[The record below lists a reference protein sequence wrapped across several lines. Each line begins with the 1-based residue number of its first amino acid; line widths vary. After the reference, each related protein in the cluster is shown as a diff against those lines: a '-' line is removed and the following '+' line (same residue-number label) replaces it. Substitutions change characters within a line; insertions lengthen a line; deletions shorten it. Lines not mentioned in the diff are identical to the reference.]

1 MTYEEIMTL
10 DMNGIQERSAE
21 LTADLETCDAEALE
35 ARKEEMGFLEE
46 RKNIIEVEALE
57 KRAAMVAVIEGAGEV
72 IEESIEEKKKM
83 TNSEIRNS
91 KEYIDAYVDYVKKGY
106 DLDKVEAEKRALLTE
121 NAYEGII
128 GVPTYVEDRIHQAW
142 ENNEIM
148 RRVRRT
154 FFKGNLKVGAEVSAS
169 GAVIH
174 EEGGAAIS
182 EEDLVIAYI
191 DLIPQ
196 MLKKLVRVSD
206 EALGLSGTA
215 FLDYLYDEIEYQ
227 IVKLA
232 ADTAVGAMLTSTLS
246 ASSTLAGATPTAADI
261 IQAEGLLGGQ
271 ATNPVIITTRS
282 IAADLKAAA
291 LSASYGYD
299 PFDGMPVLYT
309 DSVVLNG
316 AAFIVA
322 DLSGVQANFPNGD
335 DVKFIFDQYTEA
347 PADIVRI
354 VGKLYVAIAVVAPG
368 KVVVAS
374 AGASA

>member
-1 MTYEEIMTL
+1 MTKEEIMTL

-21 LTADLETCDAEALE
+21 LTADLETCDAEAIE
-35 ARKEEMGFLEE
+35 ARKEEMSFLEE
-46 RKNIIEVEALE
+46 RKNIIEKEALE

-72 IEESIEEKKKM
+72 IEESKEENKKM
-83 TNSEIRNS
+83 TNAEVRNS

-174 EEGGAAIS
+174 EEGGNAIS

-196 MLKKLVRVSD
+196 MIKKLVRVSD
-206 EALGLSGTA
+206 EALNLSGTA

-246 ASSTLAGATPTAADI
+246 ATSTLAGATPTAADI

-282 IAADLKAAA
+282 TAADLKAAA

-309 DSVVLNG
+309 DSAVLNG

-347 PADIVRI
+347 AADIVRI

-374 AGASA
+374 AEASA

>member
-35 ARKEEMGFLEE
+35 ARKEEMSFLEE
-46 RKNIIEVEALE
+46 RKNTIEKEALE
-57 KRAAMVAVIEGAGEV
+57 KRAAMIAVIEGAGEV
-72 IEESIEEKKKM
+72 IEEPKEENKKM
-83 TNSEIRNS
+83 TNTEVRNS
-91 KEYIDAYVDYVKKGY
+91 KEYIDAYVEYVKKGY
-106 DLDKVEAEKRALLTE
+106 DLDKVGAEQRALLTE

-128 GVPTYVEDRIHQAW
+128 GVPTYVEDRIEQAW
-142 ENNEIM
+142 ENDEIM

-169 GAVIH
+169 GAVVH
-174 EEGGAAIS
+174 EEGGDAIS
-182 EEDLVIAYI
+182 EEELVIAYI

-196 MLKKLVRVSD
+196 MIKKLVRVSD
-206 EALGLSGTA
+206 EALNLSGTA

-232 ADTAVGAMLTSTLS
+232 AANAVAAMLTSSLS
-246 ASSTLAGATPTAADI
+246 ATSTLAGATATAADI
-261 IQAEGLLGGQ
+261 LQAEGKLGGQ

-282 IAADLKAAA
+282 TAADLKAAA
-291 LSASYGYD
+291 LSAGYGYD
-299 PFDGMPVLYT
+299 PFDGMPVLFVDAAT
-309 DSVVLNG
+309 LGD

-335 DVKFIFDQYTEA
+335 EVKFVFDPYTEA
-347 PADIVRI
+347 AADIVRI
-354 VGKLYVAIAVVAPG
+354 VGKLFVAIEVVAPG
-368 KVVVAS
+368 KVVIGTAEAS
-374 AGASA
+374 N